1 MIIKNIRI
9 VDDIQDFIGDIL
21 VREGVVAAVG
31 KNLPN
36 NEELQYDYSGQ
47 KVVLLPAFTDLHAHF
62 RDPGFTYKEDVI
74 SGSRAAISGGFTAV
88 NLMPNTNPVCSSLE
102 LVKDVEKRIQE
113 VGIITAN
120 QTLSMTKDLQGK
132 DYEHL
137 KKLKKEEILFVT
149 DDGKGVNDDMVMEEI
164 FKICKEKEIIIMS
177 HAEDS
182 RYSAT
187 DMRKAE
193 NEMTFRDLR
202 LCEKLE
208 GKIHFCHVSTIEA
221 IEAIAEYKAK
231 GVQVTCEVT
240 PHHITATGEE
250 TNHYRVNPPLRE
262 QKDIDALIKAIQG
275 GVVDAIAT
283 DHAPHTTEDKIN
295 GAPGMTGLEIA
306 FPLSYT
312 ALVKTGK
319 ITLQQL
325 VKIMSTTPSAMMR
338 LKKGRV
344 GEGLDADFVIVE
356 LETPYMIDSAQFV
369 SKGKNTPFRGKKV
382 YGKIIGIFRKG
393 ILYKKEPY
401 ITQNN

>member
-9 VDDIQDFIGDIL
+9 IDNKQDFTGDIL
-21 VREGVVAAVG
+21 IKEGIITAIG

-36 NEELQYDYSGQ
+36 EEELQYDYSG
-47 KVVLLPAFTDLHAHF
+47 KNFILMPAFTDLHVHF

-74 SGSRAAISGGFTAV
+74 SGSKAAINGGFTAV

-102 LVKDVEKRIQE
+102 LAKNVEKRVQE
-113 VGIITAN
+113 VGFITAN

-137 KKLKKEEILFVT
+137 KTLKKGEVLFVT
-149 DDGKGVNDDMVMEEI
+149 DDGRGVNDDMVMEEI
-164 FKICKEKEIIIMS
+164 VKICKEKEIVIMS

-193 NEMTFRDLR
+193 NEMTFRDLE
-202 LCEKLE
+202 LCRKYD
-208 GKIHFCHVSTIEA
+208 GRIHFCHVSTIEA
-221 IEAIAEYKAK
+221 IEAIAKYKAK
-231 GVQVTCEVT
+231 GVRVTCEVT

-262 QKDIDALIKAIQG
+262 QKDIDALIKAIQSG
-275 GVVDAIAT
+275 IVDAIAT
-283 DHAPHTTEDKIN
+283 DHAPHSAEDKAN

-306 FPLSYT
+306 FPLCYT

-325 VKIMSTTPSAMMR
+325 VKLMSTTPSAMMH
-338 LKKGRV
+338 LNKGKIE
-344 GEGLDADFVIVE
+344 EGLNADFVIVE
-356 LETPYMIDSAQFV
+356 LETPYIIDSSQFL
-369 SKGKNTPFRGKKV
+369 SKGKNTPFNGKEV
-382 YGKIIGIFRKG
+382 YGRVVETFRNGI
-393 ILYKKEPY
+393 KKWGR
-401 ITQNN
+401 